1 MLTFYKNRLV
11 FLLRGSLY
19 HLVLYKSQGLN
30 SDCVMTVGSD
40 LFQNCSSEAS
50 VGEASLTAPLLFQ

>member
-11 FLLRGSLY
+11 FLLRGLLY
-19 HLVLYKSQGLN
+19 HLVLYKSQGLR

-40 LFQNCSSEAS
+40 PFKTCSSDAS
-50 VGEASLTAPLLFQ
+50 VGEAYPTAPLLF